1 MNRITQE
8 AKKKQ
13 GVVKLANRK
22 GKSFAS
28 RVYGVSLSSV
38 KRWCKRYDGSWQ
50 SLAERSH
57 RPLSHPKR
65 HSAAE
70 EEIIRAAYR
79 EKFYRY
85 GWDGT
90 YAEAIKYGWVRT

>member
-8 AKKKQ
+8 AKKRQ

-57 RPLSHPKR
+57 RPLSPPGNMTGG
-65 HSAAE
+65 
-70 EEIIRAAYR
+70 IRSCYGR
-79 EKFYRY
+79 ERRCRS
-85 GWDGT
+85 T
-90 YAEAIKYGWVRT
+90 